1 MKRLLLTIAAIA
13 SVAGP
18 MAAMATDASAQD
30 RGRWDR
36 REDHWDRRED
46 RRDAH
51 HNGGRWDRRE
61 DRWDRREDR
70 WDARS
75 RWDGGRHNGYYYN
88 DRFHYGAPPAHYYGR
103 QGYRPGYES
112 WRRGGYLP
120 PHYRGGGYVVRD
132 YGHYRLRPP
141 PRGYYW
147 YRTGN
152 DYVLAA
158 IATGLI
164 FDVIVNH

>member
-1 MKRLLLTIAAIA
+1 MRRLLLTIAAVA

-18 MAAMATDASAQD
+18 MAAMASDASVQD
-30 RGRWDR
+30 RGRWDH
-36 REDHWDRRED
+36 REDRWDRRED
-46 RRDAH
+46 RRDARH
-51 HNGGRWDRRE
+51 DGGRWDRRE

-70 WDARS
+70 WDR
-75 RWDGGRHNGYYYN
+75 GRHNGYYYGN
-88 DRFHYGAPPAHYYGR
+88 RFHYGAPPSHYYGHPS
-103 QGYRPGYES
+103 YRPGYVA
-112 WRRGGYLP
+112 WRRGTYLP
-120 PHYRGGGYVVRD
+120 PYYRGGGYVVHD

-147 YRTGN
+147 YRTGD

-164 FDVIVNH
+164 FDVVGNN

>member
-1 MKRLLLTIAAIA
+1 MKRLLLTIAAVA

-30 RGRWDR
+30 RGRWDHR
-36 REDHWDRRED
+36 GDRYD
-46 RRDAH
+46 RHGGRHD
-51 HNGGRWDRRE
+51 GRWDGRH
-61 DRWDRREDR
+61 DG
-70 WDARS
+70 
-75 RWDGGRHNGYYYN
+75 RWDGGRHNGYYYDN
-88 DRFHYGAPPAHYYGR
+88 RFHYGAPPSYYYGR
-103 QGYRPGYES
+103 PGYRPGYES
-112 WRRGGYLP
+112 WRRGSYLP
-120 PHYRGGGYVVRD
+120 SYYRDGGYVVHD
-132 YGHYRLRPP
+132 YGRYRLRPP

-164 FDVIVNH
+164 FDVINN